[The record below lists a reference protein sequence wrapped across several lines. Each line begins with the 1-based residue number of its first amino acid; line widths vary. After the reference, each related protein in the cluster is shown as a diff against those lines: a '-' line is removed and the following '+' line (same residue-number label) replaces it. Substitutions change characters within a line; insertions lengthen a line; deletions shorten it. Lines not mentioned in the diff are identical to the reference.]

1 MERTQINKIRNEKGK
16 VINDNIDVQWII
28 TDYYE
33 LINWTTGRNRQF
45 LRKIQSLK
53 FRPGR
58 NRNMNRKT
66 TSPEVETVI

>member
-1 MERTQINKIRNEKGK
+1 MKGK

-45 LRKIQSLK
+45 SENTVLK
-53 FRPGR
+53 FEPG
-58 NRNMNRKT
+58 KKQKY
-66 TSPEVETVI
+66 EIEKLQAQKLKL

>member
-33 LINWTTGRNRQF
+33 PINWTTGRNRQF

-53 FRPGR
+53 FEPGR
-58 NRNMNRKT
+58 NRNMNRKI